1 MNRKIIAASAV
12 IFGLSTLSLT
22 SFAASPAK
30 TIETREANFKSMG
43 KAMKA
48 LTDQLRAPTPDM
60 AVIKASAA
68 ALSQAAPKVGG
79 HFPKGSGPESGVKTH
94 ALPAI
99 WEKPADF
106 KAAVAK
112 LQTGV
117 KAMQAAAQSGNI
129 DAVKAAVPGVGGA
142 CKGCHEQFK
151 ARD

>member
-1 MNRKIIAASAV
+1 MNRKIIAASAAIIAIAAV
-12 IFGLSTLSLT
+12 SISAV
-22 SFAASPAK
+22 AASPAK
-30 TIETREANFKSMG
+30 TIEAREANFKAMG
-43 KAMKA
+43 KAMKG
-48 LTDQLRAPTPDM
+48 LTEQLRSPTPDM

-79 HFPKGSGPESGVKTH
+79 HFPKGTGPESGVKTH

>member
-1 MNRKIIAASAV
+1 MNRKTIAITAA
-12 IFGLSTLSLT
+12 ILGLT
-22 SFAASPAK
+22 SASFVAVAASPAK
-30 TIETREANFKSMG
+30 TIETREANFKVMG
-43 KAMKA
+43 KAMKGMF
-48 LTDQLRAPTPDM
+48 DQFKTPAPDM

-68 ALSQAAPKVGG
+68 ALSQAAPKVAG

-106 KAAVAK
+106 KAAAAK
-112 LQTGV
+112 LQASV
-117 KAMQAAAQSGNI
+117 KTLQAAAQGGNLDQI
-129 DAVKAAVPGVGGA
+129 KAAAGGVGGA